1 MLILLMKNLKLS
13 KRNIKTNLPIYLIL
27 IIAGLGIAEIFTF
40 STNETKEDQSYQDQ
54 FNANYKVYSLNLPEN
69 ATFAEEEI
77 PLGLVDVQEKLDR
90 ELHINTY
97 WQSNTLLY
105 LKKSNKWFSQIE
117 PILEEEQI
125 PNDFKY
131 LALIESGLA
140 NISSPAGASG
150 FWQIMK
156 ATGRERGLE
165 INSDIDER
173 YHLKKAT
180 KIACAY
186 LKEAK
191 EKFGSWSLAAASYN
205 MGMSGLK
212 QQLNKQQV
220 NNYFDLLLNEETGRY
235 VYRIIAAKEILSNP
249 NQYGFKYREKDLYKQ
264 VETYDIAVD
273 TTINNLSNFS
283 KSNNINYKVLK
294 MFNPWLRTNRLPNS
308 SRRTY
313 EITLPK
319 KELLPLFIAQ
329 E

>member
-1 MLILLMKNLKLS
+1 MKNLKLS

-27 IIAGLGIAEIFTF
+27 IIAGIGIAEIFTF

-180 KIACAY
+180 KFFFSFFKISTSNFGCFFKMIPFINIRVY
-186 LKEAK
+186 LKPPL
-191 EKFGSWSLAAASYN
+191 SS
-205 MGMSGLK
+205 SGFH
-212 QQLNKQQV
+212 
-220 NNYFDLLLNEETGRY
+220 Y
-235 VYRIIAAKEILSNP
+235 
-249 NQYGFKYREKDLYKQ
+249 
-264 VETYDIAVD
+264 
-273 TTINNLSNFS
+273 
-283 KSNNINYKVLK
+283 
-294 MFNPWLRTNRLPNS
+294 
-308 SRRTY
+308 
-313 EITLPK
+313 LPK
-319 KELLPLFIAQ
+319 P
-329 E
+329 